1 MTEAFAPVQREGVT
15 HGVVPLCCIA
25 SKWFSRRESI
35 HLRCR
40 LVSRREG
47 PHARI
52 TSPHCAPFGRLC
64 GVIEM
69 VSLWDTSSRE
79 QNKISHNGLEET
91 TFQ

>member
-1 MTEAFAPVQREGVT
+1 MTEAFAPVQREGVI

-52 TSPHCAPFGRLC
+52 LTLPTLPC
-64 GVIEM
+64 GVIRKGE
-69 VSLWDTSSRE
+69 SLQD
-79 QNKISHNGLEET
+79 ISYWALLIAAMGLGET
-91 TFQ
+91 TF